1 VGSGLLKRAGMG
13 LRIAESETDDG
24 IVFPLEDSCSGP
36 GFLLAVKAAK
46 ELSSGG
52 GGIAAGDGT

>member
-1 VGSGLLKRAGMG
+1 MG